1 MSQQEST
8 DKTDTS
14 AAFAAGFEDD
24 QPAAIERPAS
34 TEARDESPADASPA
48 DTNAATT
55 TPAPEPEPDDEF
67 AGLTPKARELLQ
79 QVEQLRTAAA
89 LVPQLEHRLRQA
101 EGRLGDLNGRIPKP
115 PPPAPPKLEKFER
128 LREELPEVA
137 EGLEEFFQANM
148 PAKKADETPPPTA
161 QPDEI
166 PTPVL
171 DAEFPDWGRTIAG
184 QEFQSWLAS
193 QPAEYQHKVR
203 STDSEAVFIGALA
216 KFTTAAKEARVAAA
230 EAAARAAAAGQVNQ
244 VRNARAT
251 RAAVPASGA
260 RRAPSASDP
269 IADAFA
275 SGFNEG

>member
-8 DKTDTS
+8 ETIDTS

-34 TEARDESPADASPA
+34 TEARDESPADASAA

-55 TPAPEPEPDDEF
+55 TPAAEEDEF
-67 AGLTPKARELLQ
+67 AGLSPKARALLQ
-79 QVEQLRTAAA
+79 EVERLRTAAA
-89 LVPQLEHRLRQA
+89 AVPQLEHRLRQA

-115 PPPAPPKLEKFER
+115 PPPAPPKLERFER

-137 EGLEEFFQANM
+137 DGLEEYLQHHM
-148 PAKKADETPPPTA
+148 PKKADPEPTPQA
-161 QPDEI
+161 SSDDI

-171 DAEFPDWGRTIAG
+171 DAEFPDWGQTISSN
-184 QEFQSWLAS
+184 EFKSWLAS
-193 QPAEYQHKVR
+193 QPAEYQTKVQ

-216 KFTTAAKEARVAAA
+216 KFKTASEAARVAAA

-251 RAAVPASGA
+251 RAAVPATGA
-260 RRAPSASDP
+260 RRAPSTSDP

>member
-1 MSQQEST
+1 MSQQET
-8 DKTDTS
+8 TDTTNTS
-14 AAFAAGFEDD
+14 ELFAAGFEDD
-24 QPAAIERPAS
+24 QPTAAPSAD
-34 TEARDESPADASPA
+34 TEAREGDTATPAEASTPA
-48 DTNAATT
+48 ADSTTT
-55 TPAPEPEPDDEF
+55 TPEPEADDF

-137 EGLEEFFQANM
+137 EGLEEFFQHNM
-148 PAKKADETPPPTA
+148 PAKKADEPAA
-161 QPDEI
+161 QATDDI

-171 DAEFPDWGRTIAG
+171 DAEFPNWGQTIAG

-193 QPAEYQHKVR
+193 QPAEYQTKVR
-203 STDSEAVFIGALA
+203 GTDSEAVFIGAIA
-216 KFTTAAKEARVAAA
+216 KFTTAKEASRVAAA

-244 VRNARAT
+244 VRNARAS
-251 RAAVPASGA
+251 RAAVPASGT
-260 RRAPSASDP
+260 RRAPSAPDP
-269 IADAFA
+269 LADAFMA
-275 SGFNEG
+275 GFNE

>member
-8 DKTDTS
+8 DTTTDTS
-14 AAFAAGFEDD
+14 AAFAAGFEDG
-24 QPAAIERPAS
+24 QPTETSADTGAREGETATPA
-34 TEARDESPADASPA
+34 EASPA

-55 TPAPEPEPDDEF
+55 TPAPEVDDF

-115 PPPAPPKLEKFER
+115 PPPAPPKLEKFQR

-148 PAKKADETPPPTA
+148 PAKKADDTPPTNS
-161 QPDEI
+161 QTDDI

-171 DAEFPDWGRTIAG
+171 DAEFPDWGKTIAG

-193 QPAEYQHKVR
+193 QPAEYQTKVR

-216 KFTTAAKEARVAAA
+216 KFKTAEKESQVAAA